1 MNAINCMNLAQL
13 KTVTEQHQLS
23 ELFCQVYT
31 MLLSA
36 EKTPLQNLLCSDSP
50 NKTQIG
56 AIAVLFVFLSL
67 ASKPSERPKH
77 FCRVVLLTRG
87 DLQLG
92 RAARCM
98 LGLLL

>member
-1 MNAINCMNLAQL
+1 MNLAQL

-67 ASKPSERPKH
+67 ASKPSSVQNI
-77 FCRVVLLTRG
+77 FAVLFYWPAGT
-87 DLQLG
+87 
-92 RAARCM
+92 CS
-98 LGLLL
+98 